1 MKTKTIKTPL
11 MMSVAL
17 GPTSCPSAHAL
28 KSKFLRMSEAQYDLV
43 SRFSHHRGK
52 TEKTE
57 VLSLFFSEAKRNVVF
72 PRMLSIVAKQRVMR
86 AGLVQEL
93 ALKHKAL
100 TSARKLVERK
110 TADEGF

>member
-1 MKTKTIKTPL
+1 
-11 MMSVAL
+11 MSVAL

-43 SRFSHHRGK
+43 PRFSHHRGK

-57 VLSLFFSEAKRNVVF
+57 VHSLFF
-72 PRMLSIVAKQRVMR
+72 
-86 AGLVQEL
+86 
-93 ALKHKAL
+93 
-100 TSARKLVERK
+100 VERK